1 MKFAVRLIKN
11 TFHPLKVQD
20 DVNLS
25 RDQLIIVRTEK
36 GEEVHRVIIV
46 NDEIAKHWQ
55 KYKPEALSVV
65 RVMTD
70 EDLNT
75 YKEQKEFET
84 IDETIADLETQLQKI
99 EDEIME
105 NATNSAKLN
114 ELMKDKET
122 IEQELDDTMERW
134 VYLNELAEKIKA
146 QNEEK

>member
-75 YKEQKEFET
+75 YKQP
-84 IDETIADLETQLQKI
+84 ILL
-99 EDEIME
+99 
-105 NATNSAKLN
+105 L
-114 ELMKDKET
+114 
-122 IEQELDDTMERW
+122 
-134 VYLNELAEKIKA
+134 
-146 QNEEK
+146 

>member
-1 MKFAVRLIKN
+1 MPAKPPLQPSSPPLSMKEKKKQSSSKN
-11 TFHPLKVQD
+11 WKQNRPVKLKF
-20 DVNLS
+20 
-25 RDQLIIVRTEK
+25 
-36 GEEVHRVIIV
+36 
-46 NDEIAKHWQ
+46 
-55 KYKPEALSVV
+55 
-65 RVMTD
+65 
-70 EDLNT
+70 T

-105 NATNSAKLN
+105 NATDSAKLN